1 MKPRRQAPA
10 GTLTGIAFS
19 VAGAAGFASKGVFA
33 KLLYADGWG
42 VEAVLTI
49 RSLLALPIIAIW
61 AMWATGPTALL
72 RAPPRTL
79 LGAAG
84 AGVLCYYIGAM
95 LDFHALTMIA
105 ASVER
110 VLLFSYPSMVV
121 LLYAAMYRQWP
132 EPRILGAL
140 TLTYLGIFMV
150 VTGLDLGVLKGNI
163 AGGTMVLFTAVT
175 SALYYLA
182 SDRWT
187 HTIGTLNFTLVALS
201 AATLFLFSHLLV
213 HPGAGRMVWGARDF
227 WLIAALV
234 LLATVMPMLA
244 MAEGVRRLG
253 APRASVVSTVGPPT
267 TILLGAWLLDERL
280 HPVQW
285 VGVALIVIGILTLEL
300 VKRRQRPVPAHGT
313 GSDELRP
320 IDTP

>member
-1 MKPRRQAPA
+1 VTPRRQAPS

-19 VAGAAGFASKGVFA
+19 VAGAAGFAAKGVFA

-42 VEAVLTI
+42 VEAVLAI

-61 AMWATGPTALL
+61 AMWATGPMALL
-72 RAPPRTL
+72 RAPPRTI

-84 AGVLCYYIGAM
+84 AGTLCYYAGAM
-95 LDFHALTMIA
+95 LDFHALTLIA

-140 TLTYLGIFMV
+140 TLTYIGIFMV

-163 AGGTMVLFTAVT
+163 AGGSMVLVTAVT
-175 SALYYLA
+175 SAVYYLA

-187 HTIGTLNFTLVALS
+187 HTIGTLNFTLVALA
-201 AATLFLFSHLLV
+201 AATLFLFSHLIV

-234 LLATVMPMLA
+234 LLSTVMPMLA

-253 APRASVVSTVGPPT
+253 APRASVISTVGPPT
-267 TILLGAWLLDERL
+267 TILLGSWLLDERL
-280 HPVQW
+280 HPAQW

-300 VKRRQRPVPAHGT
+300 VKRRQRPIEAQGQDAE
-313 GSDELRP
+313 GLRP